1 MLLCRCI
8 EHIPRFDVAGSV
20 VFLSADV
27 SNVWLLLSRVRTVS
41 LRQRCTSR
49 SDFSFQNKTQ
59 FCSHCIWA
67 LRFFKKLRQN
77 VVVRILTLSCVQ
89 RCRGVYTVSGGALN
103 STQTYSKVKT
113 AGGLTCSRS
122 PAAVLPVMLARAR
135 ARRRSAME
143 TRV

>member
-1 MLLCRCI
+1 MLLCRCV

-27 SNVWLLLSRVRTVS
+27 SNVWLLLSRVRTVP

-67 LRFFKKLRQN
+67 LRFFLKKLRQN

-103 STQTYSKVKT
+103 STQTKPNRGVSSCGIW
-113 AGGLTCSRS
+113 AGRRPPLGSSQAERS
-122 PAAVLPVMLARAR
+122 VISER
-135 ARRRSAME
+135 
-143 TRV
+143 